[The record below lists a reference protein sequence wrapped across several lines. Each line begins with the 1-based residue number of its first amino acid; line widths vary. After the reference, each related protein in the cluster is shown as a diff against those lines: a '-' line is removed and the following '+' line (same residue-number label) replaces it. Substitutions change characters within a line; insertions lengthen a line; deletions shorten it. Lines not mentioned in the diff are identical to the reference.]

1 MMLAAFAHLNWLA
14 IGLAS
19 LAYYLLGA
27 AWFTPL
33 FGKAWDRSIG
43 HDRSS
48 TAKFSLGYYLVPLA
62 SAIFVSL
69 ALGLILAAL
78 APLSFGDA
86 LLVGVVI
93 GLGVAAAISI
103 NNALTPHTRHPYLF
117 GAVTGGYHFVGLVVV
132 SAIIGAFSV

>member
-1 MMLAAFAHLNWLA
+1 MFTAFAHLNWLA
-14 IGLAS
+14 VALAA

-43 HDRSS
+43 HDRS
-48 TAKFSLGYYLVPLA
+48 TAPTFGPDYYLVPLV

-78 APLSFGDA
+78 APPSFGEA

-93 GLGVAAAISI
+93 GVGVAAAVSI

-117 GAVTGGYHFVGLVVV
+117 GAVTGSYHFVGIVIV
-132 SAIIGAFSV
+132 SAIIEAFSI